1 MANPLVPFKFVR
13 MREKRFNL
21 ASRLLHWAIAITF
34 LYIMLTVLLR
44 MGWMN
49 KGSMGTIIKEN
60 LSEQNISIKQDDAF
74 AIAKKVRK
82 PMWKTH
88 TIAGYVLV
96 GLFVLRMI
104 LTWVQGAGFV
114 NPLKKGISQYEKFK
128 SWVYVVFYL
137 LLGASLFTGL
147 MMEFGPESLEHTMED
162 IHVLSL
168 YYSIAFILLH
178 TVGVLMADAG
188 RERGIISKIISGD
201 RPL

>member
-1 MANPLVPFKFVR
+1 

-21 ASRLLHWAIAITF
+21 TSRLIHWAIAFAF

-49 KGSMGTIIKEN
+49 KTGMGTIIRDN
-60 LSEQNISIKQDDAF
+60 LAGQNVAISEDDAF
-74 AIAKKVRK
+74 AIAKKVRR
-82 PMWKTH
+82 PMWNTH

-96 GLFVLRMI
+96 GLFILRII

-114 NPLKKGISQYEKFK
+114 SPLKKGISQYERFK
-128 SWVYVVFYL
+128 SWVYVIFYL

-168 YYSIAFILLH
+168 YYSVAFIVLH
-178 TVGVLMADAG
+178 TVGVLLADAG
-188 RERGIISKIISGD
+188 KERGIISKIISGD

>member
-1 MANPLVPFKFVR
+1 

-21 ASRLLHWAIAITF
+21 ASRLIHWAIAFTF

-49 KGSMGTIIKEN
+49 KGNMGTIIHDN
-60 LSEQNISIKQDDAF
+60 LAEQNVAISSDDAMQ
-74 AIAKKVRK
+74 IAKKVRR
-82 PMWKTH
+82 PMWNTH
-88 TIAGYVLV
+88 IIAGYVLI
-96 GLFVLRMI
+96 GLFVLRII
-104 LTWVQGAGFV
+104 LTWVQGMGFA
-114 NPLKKGISQYEKFK
+114 NPLKKGVSQYERFK
-128 SWVYVVFYL
+128 SWVYIVFYL
-137 LLGASLFTGL
+137 LLGTSLFTGIML
-147 MMEFGPESLEHTMED
+147 EFGPESIEHTMED

-201 RPL
+201 RPVEPN

>member
-1 MANPLVPFKFVR
+1 

-21 ASRLLHWAIAITF
+21 ASRLIHWAIAFTF

-49 KGSMGTIIKEN
+49 KGNMGTIIHDN
-60 LSEQNISIKQDDAF
+60 LAEQNVAISSDDAMQ
-74 AIAKKVRK
+74 IAKKVRR
-82 PMWKTH
+82 PMWNTH
-88 TIAGYVLV
+88 IIAGYVLI
-96 GLFVLRMI
+96 GLFVLRII
-104 LTWVQGAGFV
+104 LTWLQGMGFA
-114 NPLKKGISQYEKFK
+114 NPLKKGVSQYEKFK
-128 SWVYVVFYL
+128 AWVYIIFYL
-137 LLGASLFTGL
+137 LLGTSLFTGIML
-147 MMEFGPESLEHTMED
+147 EFGPESIEHTMED

-168 YYSIAFILLH
+168 YYSITFILLH